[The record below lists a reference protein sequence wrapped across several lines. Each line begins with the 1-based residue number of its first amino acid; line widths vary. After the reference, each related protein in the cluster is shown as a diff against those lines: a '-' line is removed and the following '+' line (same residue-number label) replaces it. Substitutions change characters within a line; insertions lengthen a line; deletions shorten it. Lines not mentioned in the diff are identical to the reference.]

1 MNSTR
6 NTGFFH
12 LGRLPGE
19 MDHLLS
25 SFFAPVGR
33 DNGDV
38 SESYPSLN
46 VWEDDANLYAEA
58 ELPGFKLDEIEI
70 YVVKN
75 KLSLKGQRKET
86 QGETKEVY
94 HRRERESLPFART
107 IHLPVDVD
115 GEKVKAQLRDGL
127 LTITLPKAPEARPR
141 KVELTKP

>member
-1 MNSTR
+1 MNSIR

-33 DNGDV
+33 DNGEV

-46 VWEDDANLYAEA
+46 VWEDDANIYAEA

-86 QGETKEVY
+86 QGETKEIY

-115 GEKVKAQLRDGL
+115 SEKVNAQLRDGL